1 MKEDILQ
8 FIWQHKYLLQK
19 DLYTTK
25 SELIQIVKTGHIN
38 RNAGPDFFN
47 SQIRI
52 GNKLWVGNV
61 EIHIKS
67 SDWLKHG
74 HQHDA
79 AYHNVIL
86 HVVWQHDKE
95 ILDPYQRAYPT
106 LEIARLIPR
115 HILNNYEKI
124 MEAKQEI
131 PCSNIFKP
139 LPPIIWNNWLVRL
152 SIERLVQ
159 KAETMQMAF
168 DKLNGHWEEL
178 LHQQIAI
185 VFGQKTNAA
194 PFEVLS
200 KITTWKLLQQYKEDL
215 LSSQALVLGSAGFL
229 KTELNQPFNQSLQQ
243 QFKYLAHK
251 HNIKP
256 LDVSI
261 WNYGKTRPANFPSIR
276 LFQWAECM
284 RQQVNLFQKLL
295 ECDNYT
301 EAKKCI
307 TLSGMQKID
316 VGDLHPKSKK
326 TYIET
331 IHLSKN
337 LVNSLFINAIIPLLF
352 FYGKHT
358 QQEHLCERV
367 FNWLQEI
374 PAEENHIVKQWE
386 KLNISMSKA
395 SETQAVIQL
404 KNYYC
409 TTNKC
414 LACAVGNYLLKIE

>member
-1 MKEDILQ
+1 
-8 FIWQHKYLLQK
+8 
-19 DLYTTK
+19 
-25 SELIQIVKTGHIN
+25 
-38 RNAGPDFFN
+38 
-47 SQIRI
+47 
-52 GNKLWVGNV
+52 
-61 EIHIKS
+61 
-67 SDWLKHG
+67 
-74 HQHDA
+74 
-79 AYHNVIL
+79 
-86 HVVWQHDKE
+86 
-95 ILDPYQRAYPT
+95 
-106 LEIARLIPR
+106 
-115 HILNNYEKI
+115 
-124 MEAKQEI
+124 
-131 PCSNIFKP
+131 
-139 LPPIIWNNWLVRL
+139 
-152 SIERLVQ
+152 
-159 KAETMQMAF
+159 MQMAF

-200 KITTWKLLQQYKEDL
+200 KMISWKLLQQYKEDL
-215 LSSQALVLGSAGFL
+215 LSYQALVLGSAGFL
-229 KTELNQPFNQSLQQ
+229 KLELSQPYNQSLQQ

-284 RQQVNLFQKLL
+284 RQQENLFQKLL
-295 ECDNYT
+295 ECVHYT
-301 EAKKCI
+301 DAKKCI
-307 TLSGMQKID
+307 TLSGRQKID
-316 VGDLHPKSKK
+316 IGDLHPKSKK
-326 TYIET
+326 PYIKT

-352 FYGKHT
+352 FYGKHS
-358 QQEHLCERV
+358 QQEYLCERM

-409 TTNKC
+409 NTNKC
-414 LACAVGNYLLKIE
+414 LECAVGNYLLKIE